1 MAPFHNPNLHCMT
14 PEEYCQQKAAS
25 SGSSF
30 YYSFLFLPP
39 EQRQAI
45 TALYAFCR
53 EVDDIV
59 DECTDRD
66 IARIKLQW
74 WRDTLKNTFN
84 GEPEHPIQHALISVI
99 KRYNLPLEH
108 FLEIIDGMEMDL
120 DNQRYPS
127 FKELSLYCYRVASV
141 VGLMAV
147 EIFGYQDRNT
157 QKYAYNLGMA
167 FQLTNILRDV
177 QEDARRGRVYIPLDE
192 LQRFNVSVDDILNNK
207 DSAAMHELFAFQA
220 QRAQEYYDKALSLL
234 AEQDR
239 FAQRSGVIMAT
250 IYRRVLTAIAD
261 KDYAVLAGRI
271 SLNPLHKLW
280 LAWNTARK
288 EKLRYQKYLQ
298 TCQTS

>member
-1 MAPFHNPNLHCMT
+1 MT

-39 EQRQAI
+39 EQRKAI

-59 DECTDRD
+59 DECSDRN

-74 WRDTLKNTFN
+74 WRDTMKNTFN
-84 GEPEHPIQHALISVI
+84 GKPEHPVQHALLGAIE
-99 KRYNLPLEH
+99 RYRLPLEH

-127 FKELSLYCYRVASV
+127 FKELSLYCYRAASV
-141 VGLMAV
+141 VGLMAA
-147 EIFGYQDRNT
+147 EIFGYRDRNT

-177 QEDARRGRVYIPLDE
+177 QEDAARGRVYIPLDE
-192 LQRFNVSVDDILNNK
+192 LQRFNIDVNDIIENK
-207 DSAAMHELFAFQA
+207 DSTAMHELLKFQA
-220 QRAQEYYDKALSLL
+220 QRAQEYYDKAFSLI

-239 FAQRSGVIMAT
+239 YAQRSGLIMAA
-250 IYRRVLTAIAD
+250 IYRRLLTAIAD
-261 KDYAVLAGRI
+261 KNYNVFAGRI

-280 LAWNTARK
+280 LAWNTARR

-298 TCQTS
+298 SCQTQ